1 MHYVIVDVETTGG
14 SPKQSK
20 ITEIAMYKYDGEKI
34 IDEYITLLNPEQKI
48 PEFIVRLTGITD
60 SMVENAPKFYEA
72 AKTILD
78 FCDGCIFVAHN
89 VGFDYGMLRMEFK
102 RLGFD
107 FRFPH
112 LCTVRAA
119 RYVIPGYE
127 SYSLG
132 KLSKSLD
139 IHIEGR
145 HRAGGDALA
154 TCKLF
159 DLLYHKDPNHLSNFI
174 QHEINPKKVNPKL
187 DIDSID
193 ELPSKTG
200 VYQFYDEFNALIY
213 IGKSKNIKKRV
224 EQHLRNTTT
233 AKGNIMMQ
241 EIARVTYEIT
251 GSELIAMLLES
262 ELIKTYKPLYN
273 RQLRRSVFTYGLYD
287 EVNPQGY
294 LTLSVGLSS
303 KSNAV
308 PLTYFNSKKEAN
320 EYIRNRG
327 DFFGLCQKIN
337 GVYPTQDACFHYSIK
352 QCQGAC
358 IGEESTDS
366 YNQKVENFIAS
377 LKYSE
382 SSFFLIDKGR
392 NKMEKS
398 LVWIEQGTYKGYGF
412 APFHFQQ
419 NAPML
424 WKRYIDIKEEN
435 RDIRSIINLYLR
447 KGEGYKLVKL

>member
-14 SPKQSK
+14 NPKQSK
-20 ITEIAMYKYDGEKI
+20 ITEIAMFKYDGEKI
-34 IDEYITLLNPEQKI
+34 IDEYITLLNPEERI

-60 SMVENAPKFYEA
+60 SMVQEAPKFYEV
-72 AKTILD
+72 AKRILE
-78 FCDGCIFVAHN
+78 FCEGCVFVAHN

-119 RYVIPGYE
+119 RYVIPGHD

-132 KLSKSLD
+132 KLSKSLN

-154 TCKLF
+154 TSKLF
-159 DLLYHKDPNHLSNFI
+159 DLLYHKDSQHLSTFI

-193 ELPSKTG
+193 ELPSKAG
-200 VYQFYDEFNALIY
+200 IYKFYDEFNALIY

-224 EQHLRNTTT
+224 GQHLRNTST
-233 AKGNIMMQ
+233 AKGSIMMH
-241 EIARVTYEIT
+241 EIARVSCEIT

-262 ELIKTYKPLYN
+262 ELIKQFKPLYN
-273 RQLRRSVFTYGLYD
+273 RQLRRAIFTYGLYD
-287 EVNPQGY
+287 EVNSEGY
-294 LTLSVGLSS
+294 LTLRVGLSS
-303 KSNAV
+303 KTQAV

-320 EYIRNRG
+320 DYIRNRG
-327 DFFGLCQKIN
+327 DYFGLCQKIN
-337 GVYPTQDACFHYSIK
+337 GVYPTQDACFHYAIK
-352 QCQGAC
+352 QCNGAC
-358 IGEESTDS
+358 IGEESPS
-366 YNQKVENFIAS
+366 VYNDKVEKFIQS
-377 LKYSE
+377 LRYDE
-382 SSFFLIDKGR
+382 SSFFLVDKGR

-412 APFHFQQ
+412 APYHFNQS
-419 NAPML
+419 NPIM
-424 WKRYIDIKEEN
+424 WKRYIEIKDEN
-435 RDIRSIINLYLR
+435 RDARSIINLYLR
-447 KGEGYKLVKL
+447 KGEGFKIVTL